1 MLFIC
6 FIVRRLVVRPLIS
19 YNRSIQKGEIF
30 PTIGAEELQSL
41 AENYNRVYAENQ
53 ETQKITRHQ
62 AEHDTLTELLNRGSY
77 EKVLAIYEKGEVP
90 FAFCFDFSRCGYFQ
104 IRK

>member
-1 MLFIC
+1 ML
-6 FIVRRLVVRPLIS
+6 
-19 YNRSIQKGEIF
+19 
-30 PTIGAEELQSL
+30 
-41 AENYNRVYAENQ
+41 
-53 ETQKITRHQ
+53 KIKKHRKLQ